1 MNKVTGDECSPRF
14 LELEKKAGRDGSQ
27 LERERNHIKR
37 EISEEIEA
45 AMLRQVN
52 CKKYHGHSSGWKESH
67 GTAVQVTREH
77 TARFNCQMLICLR
90 STAFLIFSSSTLS
103 VGVLFHDSVAGA
115 HPGDKNLSTLLENRR
130 TPVIS
135 LLVVRTPP
143 ARVLFPL
150 TINLIGYHVSVFS
163 FFLFWPLVPLAP
175 PSSSDLA
182 CRCRTIGAKSIT
194 GT

>member
-1 MNKVTGDECSPRF
+1 MTGDECSPRF

-90 STAFLIFSSSTLS
+90 STAFLFFSSSTLS

-143 ARVLFPL
+143 ARLLFPL

>member
-1 MNKVTGDECSPRF
+1 MTGDECSPRF

-27 LERERNHIKR
+27 LERERERNHIKR

-90 STAFLIFSSSTLS
+90 STAFLFFSSSTLS
-103 VGVLFHDSVAGA
+103 VGVLLLDSVAGA
-115 HPGDKNLSTLLENRR
+115 HPGDKNFSTLFENSR

-143 ARVLFPL
+143 ARLLFPL

>member
-1 MNKVTGDECSPRF
+1 
-14 LELEKKAGRDGSQ
+14 
-27 LERERNHIKR
+27 
-37 EISEEIEA
+37 
-45 AMLRQVN
+45 MLRQVN

-90 STAFLIFSSSTLS
+90 STAFLFFSSSTLS
-103 VGVLFHDSVAGA
+103 VGVLFLDSVAGA

-143 ARVLFPL
+143 ARLLFPL